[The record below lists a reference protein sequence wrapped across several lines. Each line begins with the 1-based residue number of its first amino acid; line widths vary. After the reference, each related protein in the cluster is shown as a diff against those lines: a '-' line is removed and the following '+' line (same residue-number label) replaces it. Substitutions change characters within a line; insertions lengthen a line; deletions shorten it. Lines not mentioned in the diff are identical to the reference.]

1 MSTLRQ
7 ALYGFAL
14 LASIALLIWGQSQRI
29 EVADMKADLA
39 DQAASTARDRATRSE
54 ETAAQLQTSLQEE
67 RTAQA
72 RLRGEQDQLRQGLT
86 ARQRMIEDLKRE
98 NADLR
103 LWADQHLPD
112 AARRMRER
120 PAITGAA
127 AYRDWLSGRGAL
139 HPVGDQTG
147 QEWSTAQ
154 RPGRDRK

>member
-29 EVADMKADLA
+29 EVADVKADLA
-39 DQAASTARDRATRSE
+39 DQAASTARARATRSE
-54 ETAAQLQTSLQEE
+54 ETAAQLQASLQEE
-67 RTAQA
+67 RAAQA
-72 RLRGEQDQLRQGLT
+72 KLRSVQDQLRQGL
-86 ARQRMIEDLKRE
+86 ASRQRMIEDLKRE
-98 NADLR
+98 NAELR
-103 LWADQHLPD
+103 LWADQPLPD

-139 HPVGDQTG
+139 HPIGD
-147 QEWSTAQ
+147 
-154 RPGRDRK
+154 